1 MPLICQADGH
11 SVIQPHC
18 HHRTQ
23 IKCTKWKRKF
33 PSQHRCAAL
42 RWWNRKIIANIA
54 IPISYINF
62 TFIYEIGFRSVKKQT
77 SKYERRRERGTAI
90 NPDKN
95 FKWLIKLTL
104 MPCINILC
112 ICLSACA
119 ANVGSFV
126 CRQIVC
132 IDTQRSQYTIQYKLT
147 ILMMDTMRSMRRK
160 NAVEQP
166 HKRNSLQMHKMFDVK
181 QTHLFVC
188 SLSLSPRVLP
198 LYGHFDVNLCAKCTC
213 TI

>member
-1 MPLICQADGH
+1 M
-11 SVIQPHC
+11 
-18 HHRTQ
+18 
-23 IKCTKWKRKF
+23 
-33 PSQHRCAAL
+33 
-42 RWWNRKIIANIA
+42 
-54 IPISYINF
+54 
-62 TFIYEIGFRSVKKQT
+62 KKQT

-147 ILMMDTMRSMRRK
+147 ILMMGTMRSMRRK

-188 SLSLSPRVLP
+188 SLSLSPGLAVIWPFWCESLCKVHV
-198 LYGHFDVNLCAKCTC
+198 YNLNYKLELRACERASKSACALARIQNSKIEWKIWTGTVSMCINTC
-213 TI
+213 ECV